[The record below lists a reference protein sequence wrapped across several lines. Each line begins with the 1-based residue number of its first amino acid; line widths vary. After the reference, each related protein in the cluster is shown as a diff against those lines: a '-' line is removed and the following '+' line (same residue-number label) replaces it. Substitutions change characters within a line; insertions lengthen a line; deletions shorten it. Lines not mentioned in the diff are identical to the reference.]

1 VNYLPP
7 TIWQRKDKPCKHI
20 FGPPSKDRLKINNK
34 FAGEILATVTR
45 GGIAESLHLGHLI
58 VLNADGSTYLSK
70 GSPELPIFPRSAVKS
85 LQASAMLK
93 AGLTV
98 SDGELAIICASHSG
112 AQSHIDLVIKMLEK
126 RDIPVLALKNSVDK
140 PLGEK
145 EKIAWGEKSASQ
157 LAQNCSG
164 KHAGMLI
171 TCKQNGWDM
180 ATYLDINHPLQIAIK
195 NEIEE
200 LAGEKVSEVSI
211 DGCGAPLFALSLI
224 GLARSISNLVKSN
237 EAVHKQIVT
246 ACTTYPELVAGEG
259 RLTTRMMKAVPGLFM
274 KEGAEG
280 IEVCALADGR
290 VIAIKII
297 DGSWRPVAPIIM
309 EIFKRWGVVMPDESV
324 KIYGGSSVIGEVI
337 ANI

>member
-1 VNYLPP
+1 L
-7 TIWQRKDKPCKHI
+7 KDNQ
-20 FGPPSKDRLKINNK
+20 KINEK
-34 FAGEILATVTR
+34 FAGEVLAKVTR
-45 GGIAESLHLGHLI
+45 GDLVESLHLGHLI
-58 VLNADGSTYLSK
+58 VLNADGSTYLTK
-70 GSPELPIFPRSAVKS
+70 GSPELPIYPRSAIKS
-85 LQASAMLK
+85 LQAAAMLK
-93 AGLTV
+93 AGIKVL
-98 SDGELAIICASHSG
+98 GNELALICASHSG
-112 AQSHIDLVIKMLEK
+112 SQSHIDLVTKMLTS
-126 RDIPVLALKNSVDK
+126 RGISTAQLKNAVDK

-145 EKIAWGEKSASQ
+145 EKNSWGDKEPSQ

-171 TCKQNGWDM
+171 TCQQNGWDM
-180 ATYLDINHPLQIAIK
+180 NTYLDLDHPLQVAIK

-200 LAGEKVSEVSI
+200 LSGEKVSAVSV
-211 DGCGAPLFALSLI
+211 DGCGAPLFAISLI
-224 GLARSISNLVKSN
+224 GLAKSISNLVKSN

-246 ACTTYPELVAGEG
+246 ACTTYPELVAGQG
-259 RLTTRMMKAVPGLFM
+259 RLTTRMMKAVPGLFV

-324 KIYGGSSVIGEVI
+324 KIYGGASVIGEVI

>member
-1 VNYLPP
+1 M
-7 TIWQRKDKPCKHI
+7 KDN
-20 FGPPSKDRLKINNK
+20 LKINDK
-34 FAGEILATVTR
+34 FAGGVLAKVTR
-45 GGIAESLHLGHLI
+45 GDLVESLHLGHLI

-70 GSPELPIFPRSAVKS
+70 GSPELPIYPRSAIKS
-85 LQASAMLK
+85 LQAAAMLK
-93 AGLTV
+93 AGLKV
-98 SDGELAIICASHSG
+98 EVNELAIICASHSG
-112 AQSHIDLVIKMLEK
+112 AQSHIDLVTKMLSD
-126 RDIPVLALKNSVDK
+126 RGISTSQLKNAVDK

-145 EKIAWGEKSASQ
+145 EKITWGENAPSQ

-171 TCKQNGWDM
+171 TCQKNGWDM
-180 ATYLDINHPLQIAIK
+180 NTYLELDHPLQVEIK

-200 LAGEKVSEVSI
+200 LSGEKVSATSV
-211 DGCGAPLFALSLI
+211 DGCGAPLFAISLI
-224 GLARSISNLVKSN
+224 GLARAISNLVKSKN
-237 EAVHKQIVT
+237 SIYKQIVL
-246 ACTTYPELVAGEG
+246 ACTKYPELVAGDG

-280 IEVCALADGR
+280 VQVCALSDGR

-309 EIFKRWGVVMPDESV
+309 EVFKRWGVDMPDETV
-324 KIYGGSSVIGEVI
+324 KIFGGASVIGGVI

>member
-1 VNYLPP
+1 LKERV
-7 TIWQRKDKPCKHI
+7 
-20 FGPPSKDRLKINNK
+20 KINNK
-34 FAGEILATVTR
+34 FAGEILATITR
-45 GGIAESLHLGHLI
+45 SGIAESLHLGHLM
-58 VLNADGSTYLSK
+58 VLNSDGSTYLSK
-70 GSPELPIFPRSAVKS
+70 GSPDLPIFPRSAVKS
-85 LQASAMLK
+85 LQASAMLR

-98 SDGELAIICASHSG
+98 SDEELAIICASHSG
-112 AQSHIDLVIKMLEK
+112 NQSHINLVIKMLEK
-126 RDIPVLALKNSVDK
+126 RDIPISALKNSVDK

-145 EKIAWGEKSASQ
+145 EKIAWGEKSPSQ

-164 KHAGMLI
+164 KHVGMLI

-180 ATYLDINHPLQIAIK
+180 ATYLDLTHPLQIAIK

-200 LAGEKVSEVSI
+200 LAGEKVSAVSI

-259 RLTTRMMKAVPGLFM
+259 RLTTRMMRAVPGLFM

-324 KIYGGSSVIGEVI
+324 KIYGGGSVIGEVI

>member
-1 VNYLPP
+1 LKERV
-7 TIWQRKDKPCKHI
+7 
-20 FGPPSKDRLKINNK
+20 KINNK

-58 VLNADGSTYLSK
+58 VLNADGSTYISK
-70 GSPELPIFPRSAVKS
+70 GSPDLPVFPRSAVKS

-98 SDGELAIICASHSG
+98 SDEELAIICASHSG
-112 AQSHIDLVIKMLEK
+112 AQSHIDLVIRMLEK
-126 RDIPVLALKNSVDK
+126 RDLPISALKNALDK

-145 EKIAWGEKSASQ
+145 EKFAWGEKDASQ

-180 ATYLDINHPLQIAIK
+180 LTYLEMNHPLQIAIK
-195 NEIEE
+195 NEIEL
-200 LAGEKVSEVSI
+200 LAGEKVSASTF
-211 DGCGAPLFALSLI
+211 DGCGAPLFAISLT
-224 GLARSISNLVKSN
+224 GLARAISNLVKSN
-237 EAVHKQIVT
+237 EAVHKQIVN
-246 ACTTYPELVAGEG
+246 ACTTYPEIVAGAG

-280 IEVCALADGR
+280 IEVCALSDGR
-290 VIAIKII
+290 VVAIKII

-324 KIYGGSSVIGEVI
+324 NIYGGSVVIGSVKS
-337 ANI
+337 NV

>member
-1 VNYLPP
+1 M
-7 TIWQRKDKPCKHI
+7 
-20 FGPPSKDRLKINNK
+20 KINNK

-58 VLNADGSTYLSK
+58 VLNADGSIYLSK

-98 SDGELAIICASHSG
+98 SNEELAIICASHSG
-112 AQSHIDLVIKMLEK
+112 AQSHIDLVLKMLEK
-126 RDIPVLALKNSVDK
+126 RDISISALKNAVDK

-145 EKIAWGEKSASQ
+145 ERIIWADKAASQ

-171 TCKQNGWDM
+171 TCQQNGWDM

-200 LAGEKVSEVSI
+200 LASEKISAVSI
-211 DGCGAPLFALSLI
+211 DGCGAPLFAISLI
-224 GLARSISNLVKSN
+224 GLARSIFNLVKSN
-237 EAVHKQIVT
+237 KSVHKQIVT
-246 ACTTYPELVAGEG
+246 ACITYPEIVAGAG
-259 RLTTRMMKAVPGLFM
+259 RLTTRMMKGVPGLFM

-280 IEVCALADGR
+280 IEVCALPDGR

-324 KIYGGSSVIGEVI
+324 KIYGGTSVIGEVI